1 MQADK
6 KLNGTGERSAVKKY
20 GRGRTRTYA
29 VGALVLLAAAT
40 GCGGDTGSAAAAL
53 GGSQGAAKPST
64 GGAVQTPAAASPPAA
79 SSPAAPLA
87 AGDAAAW
94 AKWGLKPLPTAPAAP
109 ADKPV
114 KLQRTGPV
122 PVFSE
127 VRTNDKVVFI
137 TIDDGAEKDPKFVE
151 MLTDLKVPV
160 SMFLTR
166 DIVKDDYGYFKPL
179 QALGNHI
186 HNHTVDHAQMSKVA
200 PEKQKSEIC
209 DAQSALTQQY
219 GTAPLLFRP
228 PYGDGANTPA
238 LNTSVQQCGPRAIVL
253 WRESMQIHD
262 MQYQAADK
270 KLKPGDIV
278 LAHFR
283 GPKDLKGESMT
294 QMFGEMLARIQE
306 QGFAVARLEDYIQ
319 PPAP

>member
-1 MQADK
+1 MNRHGRSRTTAYA
-6 KLNGTGERSAVKKY
+6 TGAV
-20 GRGRTRTYA
+20 
-29 VGALVLLAAAT
+29 VLLAAAT
-40 GCGGDTGSAAAAL
+40 GCAGGGDSGAASAALVAPSSATAPAGAA
-53 GGSQGAAKPST
+53 SPQGAASAPPS
-64 GGAVQTPAAASPPAA
+64 APPA
-79 SSPAAPLA
+79 PA

-94 AKWGLKPLPTAPAAP
+94 AKWHLTPLPPAPPAP

-127 VRTNDKVVFI
+127 VRTTDKVVFL
-137 TIDDGAEKDPKFVE
+137 TIDDGAEKDPAFVE

-166 DIVKDDYGYFKPL
+166 DIVKDDYGYFKRL
-179 QALGNHI
+179 QALGNHV
-186 HNHTVDHAQMSKVA
+186 HNHTVDHAQLSRVA
-200 PEKQKSEIC
+200 PEKQKSEVC
-209 DAQSALTQQY
+209 DAQAALTQQY
-219 GTAPLLFRP
+219 GTPPLLFRP

-238 LNTSVQQCGPRAIVL
+238 LNSAVQQCGPKAIVL

-270 KLKPGDIV
+270 KLRPGDIV

-283 GPKDLKGESMT
+283 GPKDLKGETMT
-294 QMFGEMLARIQE
+294 QMFGELLARIQE
-306 QGFAVARLEDYIQ
+306 QGFAVARLEDYIAA
-319 PPAP
+319 PPA

>member
-1 MQADK
+1 MNTQA
-6 KLNGTGERSAVKKY
+6 
-20 GRGRTRTYA
+20 RGRTTVYA
-29 VGALVLLAAAT
+29 AGVLALLAAVT
-40 GCGGDTGSAAAAL
+40 GCTSDGGSGAASAALVPAGASPT
-53 GGSQGAAKPST
+53 GGSPGTAAPAPSRSGSPAPTASPT
-64 GGAVQTPAAASPPAA
+64 GGGP
-79 SSPAAPLA
+79 A

-94 AKWGLKPLPTAPAAP
+94 AKWHLTPLPPAPPAP

-114 KLQRTGPV
+114 KLARTGPV

-127 VRTNDKVVFI
+127 VRTPDKVVFV

-166 DIVKDDYGYFKPL
+166 DIVKDDYGYFKRL
-179 QALGNHI
+179 QALGNHV
-186 HNHTVDHAQMSKVA
+186 HNHTVDHAQLSKVP

-209 DAQSALTQQY
+209 DAQAALTQQY
-219 GTAPLLFRP
+219 GTPPLLFRP

-238 LNTSVQQCGPRAIVL
+238 LNTAVQQCGPRAVVL

-270 KLKPGDIV
+270 KLRPGDIV

-283 GPKDLKGESMT
+283 GPKDLKGETMT
-294 QMFGEMLARIQE
+294 QMFGELLARIQE
-306 QGFAVARLEDYIQ
+306 QGFAVARLEDYIEA
-319 PPAP
+319 PAA

>member
-1 MQADK
+1 MNRHA
-6 KLNGTGERSAVKKY
+6 RS
-20 GRGRTRTYA
+20 RTTVYVA
-29 VGALVLLAAAT
+29 GALALLAAAT
-40 GCGGDTGSAAAAL
+40 GCTGGGDSGAASAALVPASGSPASGSPATAA
-53 GGSQGAAKPST
+53 PSPSRSAGPSPT
-64 GGAVQTPAAASPPAA
+64 ASPSGGP
-79 SSPAAPLA
+79 A

-94 AKWGLKPLPTAPAAP
+94 AKWHLTPLPPAPPAP

-114 KLQRTGPV
+114 KLARTGPV

-127 VRTNDKVVFI
+127 VKTSDKVVFV

-166 DIVKDDYGYFKPL
+166 DIVKDDYGYFKRL

-186 HNHTVDHAQMSKVA
+186 HNHTVDHAQMSKVP

-209 DAQSALTQQY
+209 DAQAALTQQY
-219 GTAPLLFRP
+219 GTPPLLFRP

-238 LNTSVQQCGPRAIVL
+238 LNTAVQQCGPRAVVL

-270 KLKPGDIV
+270 KLRAGDIV

-283 GPKDLKGESMT
+283 GPKDLKGETMT
-294 QMFGEMLARIQE
+294 QMFGELLARIQE
-306 QGFAVARLEDYIQ
+306 QGFAVARLEDYIEA
-319 PPAP
+319 PAA

>member
-1 MQADK
+1 MK
-6 KLNGTGERSAVKKY
+6 WH

-29 VGALVLLAAAT
+29 VGALALLAAAT
-40 GCGGDTGSAAAAL
+40 GCGS
-53 GGSQGAAKPST
+53 
-64 GGAVQTPAAASPPAA
+64 GGAGAGPAATAATTPAAAATAPRTAPAA
-79 SSPAAPLA
+79 SPTPAAAPA
-87 AGDAAAW
+87 GGDAAAW
-94 AKWGLKPLPTAPAAP
+94 AKWNLKPLPPAPAAP

-114 KLQRTGPV
+114 KLERTGAV

-127 VRTNDKVVFI
+127 VRTTDKVVFV

-151 MLTDLKVPV
+151 MLTDLKVPI

-166 DIVKDDYGYFKPL
+166 DIVKENYGYFKPL

-219 GTAPLLFRP
+219 GSAPLLFRP
-228 PYGDGANTPA
+228 PYGDGASTAA

-270 KLKPGDIV
+270 KLRPGDIV

-283 GPKDLKGESMT
+283 GPKDLKGETMT
-294 QMFGEMLARIQE
+294 QMFGELLARIQE

-319 PPAP
+319 APAT

>member
-1 MQADK
+1 MSRD
-6 KLNGTGERSAVKKY
+6 GRS
-20 GRGRTRTYA
+20 RTRTYA
-29 VGALVLLAAAT
+29 VGALALLALAT
-40 GCGGDTGSAAAAL
+40 GCGDNGGGTAAAPAPA
-53 GGSQGAAKPST
+53 GTSAGVPQPT
-64 GGAVQTPAAASPPAA
+64 GGAASTGPAGTPAPA
-79 SSPAAPLA
+79 PA

-94 AKWGLKPLPTAPAAP
+94 AKWNLKPLAPAPAPP

-114 KLQRTGPV
+114 KLERTGTV
-122 PVFSE
+122 PVFSDIK
-127 VRTNDKVVFI
+127 TSDKVVFI

-151 MLTDLKVPV
+151 MLTELKVPI
-160 SMFLTR
+160 SMFLTK
-166 DIVKDDYGYFKPL
+166 DIVKNDYGYFKPL

-186 HNHTVDHAQMSKVA
+186 QNHTVSHPVMSKIP

-209 DAQSALTQQY
+209 DDQAALTQQY

-228 PYGDGANTPA
+228 PFGDGANTPT

-270 KLKPGDIV
+270 KLKSGDII

-283 GPKDLKGESMT
+283 GPKELKGATMT
-294 QMFGEMLARIQE
+294 QMFADLLARIQE
-306 QGFAVARLEDYIQ
+306 QGFSVARLEDYIQ
-319 PPAP
+319 PPAS

>member
-1 MQADK
+1 MK
-6 KLNGTGERSAVKKY
+6 KTY
-20 GRGRTRTYA
+20 GVA
-29 VGALVLLAAAT
+29 ALALVLVT
-40 GCGGDTGSAAAAL
+40 GCSSAA
-53 GGSQGAAKPST
+53 GRSP
-64 GGAVQTPAAASPPAA
+64 ASPPASTPA
-79 SSPAAPLA
+79 PSKAVDAPSPTPSAPQGA
-87 AGDAAAW
+87 AGNW
-94 AKWGLKPLPTAPAAP
+94 AKWGLTALPAAPAAP

-114 KLQRTGPV
+114 KLTASGPV

-127 VRTNDKVVFI
+127 VPTKDKVVFI

-179 QALGNHI
+179 QALGNHV
-186 HNHTVDHAQMSKVA
+186 HNHTTDHAQLSKVSA
-200 PEKQKSEIC
+200 EKQKSEVC
-209 DAQSALTQQY
+209 DAQTALTQQY
-219 GTAPLLFRP
+219 GKAPLLFRP
-228 PYGDGANTPA
+228 PYGDGAHTPQ

-270 KLKPGDIV
+270 KLKAGDIV

-283 GPKDLKGESMT
+283 GPKDLKGETMT
-294 QMFGEMLARIQE
+294 EMFAEMLRRIQE

-319 PPAP
+319 APAG

>member
-1 MQADK
+1 M
-6 KLNGTGERSAVKKY
+6 NRHVRS
-20 GRGRTRTYA
+20 RTTVYA
-29 VGALVLLAAAT
+29 AGALALLAAAT
-40 GCGGDTGSAAAAL
+40 GCTSDAGSGAASAALVPAS
-53 GGSQGAAKPST
+53 GSPAGGAAAVPSRSAGPSPTASPTASPT
-64 GGAVQTPAAASPPAA
+64 GGGP
-79 SSPAAPLA
+79 A

-94 AKWGLKPLPTAPAAP
+94 AKWHLAPLPPAPPAP

-114 KLQRTGPV
+114 KLARTGPV

-127 VRTNDKVVFI
+127 VKTSDKVVFV

-166 DIVKDDYGYFKPL
+166 DIVKDDYGYFKRL
-179 QALGNHI
+179 QALGNHV
-186 HNHTVDHAQMSKVA
+186 HNHTVDHAQLSKVP

-209 DAQSALTQQY
+209 DAQAALTQQY
-219 GTAPLLFRP
+219 GTPPLLFRP

-238 LNTSVQQCGPRAIVL
+238 LNTAVQQCGPRAVVL

-270 KLKPGDIV
+270 KLRAGDIV

-283 GPKDLKGESMT
+283 GPKDLKGETMT
-294 QMFGEMLARIQE
+294 QMFGELLARIQE
-306 QGFAVARLEDYIQ
+306 QGFAVARLEDYIEA
-319 PPAP
+319 PAA

>member
-1 MQADK
+1 MRK
-6 KLNGTGERSAVKKY
+6 
-20 GRGRTRTYA
+20 TY
-29 VGALVLLAAAT
+29 VLAALALLLTAT
-40 GCGGDTGSAAAAL
+40 GCGSSGGTSAAA
-53 GGSQGAAKPST
+53 
-64 GGAVQTPAAASPPAA
+64 PA
-79 SSPAAPLA
+79 PAAPTAPAGGPAPSSA
-87 AGDAAAW
+87 APAAQAAPVPGAALW
-94 AKWGLKPLPTAPAAP
+94 SKWGLTALPAAPAAP

-114 KLQRTGPV
+114 KLTRTGPV

-127 VRTNDKVVFI
+127 VPTHDKVVFI

-166 DIVKDDYGYFKPL
+166 DIVKDNYGYFKPL

-186 HNHTVDHAQMSKVA
+186 HNHTVDHPVMSKLT
-200 PEKQKSEIC
+200 PDKQKSEVC
-209 DAQSALTQQY
+209 DTQTALTQQY
-219 GTAPLLFRP
+219 GTPPLLFRP
-228 PYGDGANTPA
+228 PYGDGANTA
-238 LNTSVQQCGPRAIVL
+238 SVNTAVQQCGPRAIVL

-270 KLKPGDIV
+270 KLKPGDII

-283 GPKDLKGESMT
+283 GPKDLKGETMT
-294 QMFGEMLARIQE
+294 AMFGELLGRIQE

-319 PPAP
+319 PPTG